1 MKNIKADINMD
12 LNFKRKNNFLDY
24 KKYIFE
30 QRTEKEIKSIAISW
44 QQDLIAIGSIGNA
57 YVYNYSD
64 VLKRESLDA
73 NLWLKLKRRS
83 AAILDWNNDLDY
95 ILATACQTNCTIF
108 DCNYNREICTF
119 DVSNSITSLAW
130 SKKNNAFL
138 AYSTYDNT
146 IWIRDT
152 DEGRNAQAFETGS
165 RIDKI
170 AFSYTHEHL
179 LSSSHDDGINLWDIR
194 NGGKIPLK
202 SYKLSEFK
210 WLNLE
215 FDKEY
220 GLLLGCSK

>member
-1 MKNIKADINMD
+1 MD

-138 AYSTYDNT
+138 AYSTYDKVNIIIEMKVYNIIKIIKFPFT
-146 IWIRDT
+146 M
-152 DEGRNAQAFETGS
+152 G
-165 RIDKI
+165 IDPVLCRKQI
-170 AFSYTHEHL
+170 LYQMTSWN
-179 LSSSHDDGINLWDIR
+179 I
-194 NGGKIPLK
+194 
-202 SYKLSEFK
+202 
-210 WLNLE
+210 
-215 FDKEY
+215 
-220 GLLLGCSK
+220 